1 MTDPDE
7 KPTNAAPEPA
17 TEPRTETPAL
27 VAAADLMGEV
37 AEVAQAAA
45 LAALKLEM
53 EGLSVLFGGE
63 GEKTEAEL
71 RAEEAETEAG
81 FDNMPV

>member
-1 MTDPDE
+1 MTDPRD
-7 KPTNAAPEPA
+7 KPAPEPS
-17 TEPRTETPAL
+17 PL

-53 EGLSVLFGGE
+53 EGLSVLFGGDAPR
-63 GEKTEAEL
+63 TEDEL

-81 FDNMPV
+81 FDNMPL

>member
-1 MTDPDE
+1 MTDPKD
-7 KPTNAAPEPA
+7 KPEPNVS
-17 TEPRTETPAL
+17 PL

-37 AEVAQAAA
+37 VEVTQAAA

-63 GEKTEAEL
+63 TPKTEDEL

-81 FDNMPV
+81 FDNLPV